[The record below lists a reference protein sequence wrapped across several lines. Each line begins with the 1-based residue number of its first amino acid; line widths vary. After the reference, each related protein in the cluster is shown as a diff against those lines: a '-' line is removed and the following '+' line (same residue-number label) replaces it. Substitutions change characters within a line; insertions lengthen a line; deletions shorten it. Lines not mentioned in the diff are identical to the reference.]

1 MSLMSELRIRA
12 RHVLLPAF
20 GVAAVFYFA
29 YHGVNGD
36 RGLLAWRAMQQQVA
50 DARADLAG
58 VRSEREILE
67 RRVKLLYPE
76 SLDPDMLDES
86 SRRLLNYGLPQE
98 QVILN
103 DTVEDR

>member
-50 DARADLAG
+50 DARADLDRRAQRARDPGAPGQAALSARASIPTCSTSPPAG
-58 VRSEREILE
+58 C
-67 RRVKLLYPE
+67 
-76 SLDPDMLDES
+76 
-86 SRRLLNYGLPQE
+86 
-98 QVILN
+98 
-103 DTVEDR
+103 